1 MVRDV
6 QIRAWEE
13 RPEHRSQVRRAY
25 GLVELQAR
33 DVEVLPLGVR
43 EHVGE
48 KQGQRELPLLG
59 NGESQAV
66 GEGEHGQPG
75 GGQLEAVVVLC
86 GVPVDSGGFVRQ
98 VTEPQAV
105 PAVVHEPHFWRL
117 HRPHHIHLSEL
128 LWQRLPQ
135 GSGDECQV
143 VYDGVRLQCLV
154 VHPCALYGQ
163 KAPAEHGGGG
173 AGGGGDEVVAGGH
186 LFPGARSL
194 HAWSQRICV

>member
-105 PAVVHEPHFWRL
+105 PAVVHEPHFGAFIAPTTSISLNFSGSASPRAL
-117 HRPHHIHLSEL
+117 ETNARSSTMGSAFSVLLS
-128 LWQRLPQ
+128 
-135 GSGDECQV
+135 
-143 VYDGVRLQCLV
+143 
-154 VHPCALYGQ
+154 HPCALYGQ

-186 LFPGARSL
+186 LFPGE
-194 HAWSQRICV
+194 H